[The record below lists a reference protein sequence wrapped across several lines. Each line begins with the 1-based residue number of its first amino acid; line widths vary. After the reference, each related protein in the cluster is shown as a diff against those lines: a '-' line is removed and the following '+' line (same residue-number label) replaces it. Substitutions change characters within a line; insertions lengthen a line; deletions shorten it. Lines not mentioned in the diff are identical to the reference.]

1 LTCRSAGRAS
11 GHTRLPEG
19 IETRPGIEARAVRR
33 AERPQVRRRW
43 HGCMAVG
50 GFGPPQLRKKM
61 KGKFM
66 NALVS
71 RAKAFLVNEDGPTA
85 TEYAVMLALIIV
97 VAIAAVTLLGQSVQG
112 VFSNVN
118 TKIQALPS

>member
-1 LTCRSAGRAS
+1 
-11 GHTRLPEG
+11 
-19 IETRPGIEARAVRR
+19 
-33 AERPQVRRRW
+33 
-43 HGCMAVG
+43 MAVG